1 MPLPRQSGKVRIFG
15 RILQGTVFAVVR
27 VMRVRLVEVPRTL
40 DGLYG
45 QSFHRG
51 GSYELPLGL
60 AGLLMLEGWAVAE
73 PDESDD
79 TLPVD
84 DDMKSCSHADCS
96 ETVPFRSFA
105 AQPSRRGARR
115 ERF

>member
-1 MPLPRQSGKVRIFG
+1 MPLPSQIGTVRICG
-15 RILQGTVFAVVR
+15 QILKGTVFAVVP

-60 AGLLMLEGWAVAE
+60 AGLLMLEGWAVPE
-73 PDESDD
+73 PDESED

-84 DDMKSCSHADCS
+84 DDMKSCSRADCS
-96 ETVPFRSFA
+96 ETAPFRSFA
-105 AQPSRRGARR
+105 ALPSRRGRR